1 MRNIPIAAALVLIL
15 GAFGMPA
22 SAPAQT
28 SPQGPAAV
36 APKLNLT
43 LEQRHVIREI
53 IKDMKT
59 EPAPAEVK
67 PAVGDTIPADIK
79 VQAMPD
85 QVAKKV
91 PQIKT
96 HEFFVADGQIF
107 IVDPKDNRVAEVIK
121 LTPE

>member
-1 MRNIPIAAALVLIL
+1 MRTTPIAAALVLVV

-22 SAPAQT
+22 SALAQT
-28 SPQGPAAV
+28 SPQGPVAV
-36 APKLNLT
+36 VSKLNLT
-43 LEQRHVIREI
+43 LEQRHVIREV

-59 EPAPAEVK
+59 ESAPAEVK

-91 PQIKT
+91 PQVKT
-96 HEFFVADGQIF
+96 HEFFVADGQIY
-107 IVDPKDNRVAEVIK
+107 IVDPKDNKVADVIK